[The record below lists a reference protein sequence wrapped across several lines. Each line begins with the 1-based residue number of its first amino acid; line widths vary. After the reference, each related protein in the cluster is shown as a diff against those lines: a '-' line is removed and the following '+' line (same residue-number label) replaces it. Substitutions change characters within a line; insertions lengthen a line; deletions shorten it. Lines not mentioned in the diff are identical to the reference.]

1 MASVCN
7 FFLTRFGGI
16 VDLDYPHPPID
27 FITGAPCG
35 DGETFRMTCE
45 LKKRRGSILAAGLDR
60 AHWGWD
66 NGFCPPGFF
75 PFFRSCE
82 LKDIAKRVKYMVE
95 QDPSLNREEAY
106 FKMLYQVDWQLDTPF
121 PSSQNVQAIKVLGE
135 QVLNARFEAPFLIYP
150 FGASAPATT
159 SLYPSFESGVI
170 FLKNITDAV
179 VPAGLYRLVYT
190 GTVFVNMEHGVYARD
205 LSAKYAC
212 FPISKCNFLLNP
224 FDGRGRL
231 AMPVWIDEL
240 VPEASFSIALF
251 RYDWHK
257 QPLPSYSSI
266 AGPPPRH
273 V

>member
-1 MASVCN
+1 MAAVCN

-75 PFFRSCE
+75 PFFRSRE